1 MYKSVVFNTQLS
13 QRKKIFIL
21 KWKVYM
27 ICLQQCLFN
36 FGGNL
41 RGNVSGFQAILNYL

>member
-1 MYKSVVFNTQLS
+1 MYKSVVFTQLS
-13 QRKKIFIL
+13 QGKKIFIL

-41 RGNVSGFQAILNYL
+41 GGNVSGFQAILNYL